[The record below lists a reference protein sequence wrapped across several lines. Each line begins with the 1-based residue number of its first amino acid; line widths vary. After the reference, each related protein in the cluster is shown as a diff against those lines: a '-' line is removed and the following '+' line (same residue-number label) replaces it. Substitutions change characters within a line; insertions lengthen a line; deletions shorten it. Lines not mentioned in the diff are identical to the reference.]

1 MDQTNTNTTDLS
13 PFALTTPKQAP
24 SSSILTYIKKMPI
37 ENVERIYLDPTID
50 DLFSEKNVIWID
62 NSFENECYQCKTV
75 FGWTIRKHHCRG
87 CGHIFCY
94 NCINNYA
101 VIPDNYKLYDQQQNR
116 MMFDQSTPQ
125 KICRDCSINI
135 TKINTIKHKITQ
147 LYSEHLDIQMIWDL
161 LKESDHDPLDKN
173 SLNYLINEWTKLKQL
188 PIGSAITGKQKT
200 LIYDSR
206 QYLFGHNQ
214 WLTNLFLSIDWNDDN
229 EVKELI
235 SLMNI
240 YTQKNHKKATCAN
253 LMCDKT
259 CVSSLTFIDVF
270 EILLVCPVSKMPK
283 EVLKFLFTSCNPDTT
298 EFQLMLPLLIDLLE
312 QDTYKVVSGFI
323 YAYVHKN
330 QNVLVNVMWE
340 LFSHQHISNIYEHF
354 QSVLFPSDDWKKLKD
369 YCQLIESNNGDLEK
383 IQNVTQ
389 QFQELLFFND
399 FTKKTIKIP
408 FNEMYLFKSA
418 TKPLMLHV
426 YSNVDPSS
434 LVKVNSTKSSKSSNS
449 RSRIFSDLDSGPLNN
464 VSTPPISLN
473 NISTTPISLNNI
485 STTPISLTIQ
495 NSTEEFENIELP
507 ENLSSKPVMLKK
519 SFLFKFEETRKDQM
533 IMNMINFMKTIIK
546 HQLGIDQII
555 TYSIFVAS
563 PKLSIVEIVPNARTI
578 FEIKEKLK
586 YSILNYIM
594 EKNPHQTVHNIRER
608 FLNSTAIYSV
618 ITYLLGIGDRHLEN
632 IMISDDGQLFHIDF
646 SFLLGQSPKPFA
658 PEIRITPEMIDAIG
672 GDNSQYYIDF
682 KRKCLQ
688 IYHVLRKYVKLFT
701 LLFLH
706 MIRKG
711 HLNLSEVELM
721 NQINKRFMPNTPDHK
736 AELTF
741 ITFISQTQ
749 SSYSDKL
756 MDFFHYQNQEST
768 LINGV
773 SYVMDAISSN
783 SNSILRFLS
792 NSQPSNISGP
802 LNEILN

>member
-1 MDQTNTNTTDLS
+1 MDPINNFS
-13 PFALTTPKQAP
+13 PFALTTPKPAP
-24 SSSILTYIKKMPI
+24 SSSILTYMKRIPL
-37 ENVERIYLDPTID
+37 ENVDKIYLDPTID
-50 DLFSEKNVIWID
+50 DLFSTKNVIWID
-62 NSFENECYQCKTV
+62 NSFENECQQCKTV
-75 FGWTIRKHHCRG
+75 FGWTVRKHHCRG

-101 VIPDNYKLYDQQQNR
+101 VIPDNYKLYDQHQNR
-116 MMFDQSTPQ
+116 IMYDQSTPQ
-125 KICRDCSINI
+125 KICRDCSMTI
-135 TKINTIKHKITQ
+135 TKINTIKQKITD

-161 LKESDHDPLDKN
+161 LKESDHDQLAKN
-173 SLNYLINEWTKLKQL
+173 SLNYLINEWTSLQKM
-188 PIGSAITGKQKT
+188 PYGNRIVGRNKT
-200 LIYDSR
+200 LLYDSR
-206 QYLFGHNQ
+206 QYLFGHSQ
-214 WLTNLFLSIDWNDDN
+214 WLTMLFMAIDWDQEN
-229 EVKELI
+229 EVRELVT
-235 SLMNI
+235 LMNVFI
-240 YTQKNHKKATCAN
+240 QKNHKKATCQS
-253 LMCDKT
+253 LMCNKT
-259 CVSSLTFIDVF
+259 CSTSLTFIDVY
-270 EILLVCPVSKMPK
+270 EILLVCPVAKMPK
-283 EVLKFLFTSCNPDTT
+283 DVLKFLFTSCNPNTP
-298 EFQLMLPLLIDLLE
+298 EFLLMLPLLIDLLE
-312 QDTYKVVSGFI
+312 NDTHKVISGFI
-323 YAYVHKN
+323 YAYVSKN
-330 QNVLVNVMWE
+330 KSVLVNVMWE
-340 LFSHQHISNIYEHF
+340 LFSHQQQNIIYDHF
-354 QSVLFPSDDWKKLKD
+354 QDVLFPSDDWKKLKD
-369 YCQLIESNNGDLEK
+369 YCQLIEHNNGDLEK
-383 IQNVTQ
+383 IQNVSS

-399 FTKKTIKIP
+399 FTKKTTHIP
-408 FNEMYLFKSA
+408 PNEMHLFKSA

-426 YSNVDPSS
+426 YTTTSETGP
-434 LVKVNSTKSSKSSNS
+434 LIKTNSTKSSKSE
-449 RSRIFSDLDSGPLNN
+449 RSSKLSTELD
-464 VSTPPISLN
+464 TPM
-473 NISTTPISLNNI
+473 
-485 STTPISLTIQ
+485 LTIT
-495 NSTEEFENIELP
+495 NSVSDFETIELP
-507 ENLSSKPVMLKK
+507 VASSTTSLTSKK
-519 SFLFKFEETRKDQM
+519 SFLLKFEETRKDQM

-546 HQLGIDQII
+546 HELGIDQII

-563 PKLSIVEIVPNARTI
+563 KKLSIVEIVPNAKTI

-594 EKNPHQTVHNIRER
+594 EKNPHQTVHNIREK

-632 IMISDDGQLFHIDF
+632 IMISEDGQLFHIDF

-701 LLFLH
+701 VLFLH

-711 HLNLSEVELM
+711 QIQLEESEVI

-756 MDFFHYQNQEST
+756 IDFFHYQNQEST
-768 LINGV
+768 IVNGV

-792 NSQPSNISGP
+792 NSQPTNISGP